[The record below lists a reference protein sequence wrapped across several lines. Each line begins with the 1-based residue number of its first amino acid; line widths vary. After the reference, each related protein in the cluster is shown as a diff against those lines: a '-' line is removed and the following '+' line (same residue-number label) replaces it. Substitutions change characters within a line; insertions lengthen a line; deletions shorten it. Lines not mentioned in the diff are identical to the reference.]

1 MDIIVYALHERNLD
15 YIKSKIEEIIPGVKI
30 EIWRGMIFSDDLKNS
45 KYQYECYW
53 PSMSVTYNDQTQAY
67 IESVES
73 KRTDRQKEFFS
84 LLRKNGEPLKD
95 EYFTNA
101 EKRKIV
107 ESIFFEKG
115 VDIVSSAQNKNFRPM
130 GYDYQHTLG
139 FGSYFVSYR
148 NIANNCP
155 VVLWWG
161 DLEGHS
167 GINNWYP
174 LFPRKA
180 NN

>member
-1 MDIIVYALHERNLD
+1 
-15 YIKSKIEEIIPGVKI
+15 
-30 EIWRGMIFSDDLKNS
+30 
-45 KYQYECYW
+45 
-53 PSMSVTYNDQTQAY
+53 
-67 IESVES
+67 
-73 KRTDRQKEFFS
+73 
-84 LLRKNGEPLKD
+84 
-95 EYFTNA
+95 
-101 EKRKIV
+101 
-107 ESIFFEKG
+107 
-115 VDIVSSAQNKNFRPM
+115 M

>member
-1 MDIIVYALHERNLD
+1 MMI
-15 YIKSKIEEIIPGVKI
+15 SKILNISMNVIGT
-30 EIWRGMIFSDDLKNS
+30 
-45 KYQYECYW
+45 
-53 PSMSVTYNDQTQAY
+53 SMSVTYNDQTQAY

-115 VDIVSSAQNKNFRPM
+115 VDIVSSAQNKNFK
-130 GYDYQHTLG
+130 Y
-139 FGSYFVSYR
+139 
-148 NIANNCP
+148 N
-155 VVLWWG
+155 
-161 DLEGHS
+161 
-167 GINNWYP
+167 GI
-174 LFPRKA
+174 
-180 NN
+180 